1 MTKHKSAEAKRLTRL
16 GGAVYDWS
24 NVLFSGGSVFDTSGK
39 DAMREAALMTD
50 TPENRDLLQAAVYRC
65 GLPQD
70 KANALAEWVRW
81 DDETLKR
88 LWAMLPEESGRGFF
102 GMQRFMLEELAE
114 YAKGTWPDVHE
125 FADMVEE
132 GDGDVA
138 GMWLVV
144 QSSNVIHFKRGRNLV
159 LVWLDTNAAQ
169 QIAVSCPDLDHPP
182 VGIAINVNVSDDI
195 EHVVFD
201 TVDQAVAAVVER
213 LAQVDKEGK

>member
-114 YAKGTWPDVHE
+114 YARARGPMSMSSRTWWRKVTVMSP
-125 FADMVEE
+125 AC
-132 GDGDVA
+132 G
-138 GMWLVV
+138 WWV